1 MNIYKYP
8 NQGPRKGIPSS
19 FNYFSTSY
27 RILTCPHRAEA
38 CVWNFSHI
46 YNQCSMI
53 WISAKHPH
61 LKFLQSLVL
70 VLEERDAEEL
80 VLVLA
85 GYFNLATDLDLAVT
99 HVKSTSDEQ
108 CEYNLRGIFLNK
120 RWDIFVILD
129 ISDLSILGSECSLFV
144 NMSSKLVEVNFA
156 FGSTMFPAWK
166 LFCRCGMSRGGSRD
180 WPFQS
185 KQGQFPLNAKIS
197 IFIQMYFGHHP
208 RSSVYKSESRLT
220 ILYQK

>member
-27 RILTCPHRAEA
+27 LILTCPHRAEA
-38 CVWNFSHI
+38 CVWNFSPI

-108 CEYNLRGIFLNK
+108 CEYNLRGILLNVLVLGYFGDFGYK
-120 RWDIFVILD
+120 RPFSHHNNRKRIF
-129 ISDLSILGSECSLFV
+129 LGSSCTIFV

-180 WPFQS
+180 
-185 KQGQFPLNAKIS
+185 
-197 IFIQMYFGHHP
+197 
-208 RSSVYKSESRLT
+208 
-220 ILYQK
+220 

>member
-1 MNIYKYP
+1 
-8 NQGPRKGIPSS
+8 
-19 FNYFSTSY
+19 
-27 RILTCPHRAEA
+27 
-38 CVWNFSHI
+38 
-46 YNQCSMI
+46 MI

-108 CEYNLRGIFLNK
+108 CEYNFRGILLNVLVLGYFGDFGYK
-120 RWDIFVILD
+120 RPFSHHNNRKRIF
-129 ISDLSILGSECSLFV
+129 LGSSCSIFV

-180 WPFQS
+180 
-185 KQGQFPLNAKIS
+185 
-197 IFIQMYFGHHP
+197 
-208 RSSVYKSESRLT
+208 
-220 ILYQK
+220 